1 MSKSYLISQFY
12 FRVMKNSNM
21 IIIGQ
26 FEQKVSY
33 AQQLHVVAVA
43 AYHISIP
50 YDISIVR
57 KFYLLSRKSQ
67 VSFKCTNWKLNVL
80 ISEDRYFAVDMFNC
94 NFDVKHLK
102 SWVKN
107 LIIFNSLRKLFYK
120 GMLVKPGAIQC
131 TLLTHYHSL
140 YLRQ

>member
-1 MSKSYLISQFY
+1 M
-12 FRVMKNSNM
+12 
-21 IIIGQ
+21 
-26 FEQKVSY
+26 
-33 AQQLHVVAVA
+33 AVA

-57 KFYLLSRKSQ
+57 KLYLLSRKSQ

-102 SWVKN
+102 SAVKF

-131 TLLTHYHSL
+131 TLLTHYHAL